1 MNRPGK
7 PGVAG
12 ALGAA
17 LLAFT
22 HSVWAGTGAQHVSI
36 ENAPQAWLAY
46 AQRVSETLQTAL
58 SSDTETA
65 RRFNDYFSNWVD
77 TDAGTLA
84 QTPQAAQSMQAAQAA
99 QAAQSMQAAQKPSD
113 GAPLPFDPPTLKVRV
128 WLDRT
133 GQVEQVQFDDIGDD
147 VAEADLRS
155 LLLAQTVGAPPPRMM
170 KQPVVVR
177 LSVGAEM

>member
-22 HSVWAGTGAQHVSI
+22 HSVWAGTGAQHVSV
-36 ENAPQAWLAY
+36 EQAPQAWLAY

-77 TDAGTLA
+77 TDAGALA
-84 QTPQAAQSMQAAQAA
+84 QAPQSQQAAE
-99 QAAQSMQAAQKPSD
+99 

-133 GQVEQVQFDDIGDD
+133 GQVEQVQFADIGDD

-177 LSVGAEM
+177 LSVGAGM

>member
-22 HSVWAGTGAQHVSI
+22 QSVWAGAGAQHVSI
-36 ENAPQAWLAY
+36 EKAPQAWLAY

-58 SSDTETA
+58 SSDTDTA

-77 TDAGTLA
+77 TDAGALA
-84 QTPQAAQSMQAAQAA
+84 QAPQSQQAA
-99 QAAQSMQAAQKPSD
+99 D
-113 GAPLPFDPPTLKVRV
+113 DAPLPFDPPTLKVRV

-147 VAEADLRS
+147 AAEADLRS
-155 LLLAQTVGAPPPRMM
+155 LLLAQTVGAPPPRTM

-177 LSVGAEM
+177 LSVGAGM

>member
-1 MNRPGK
+1 MNKPGK

-17 LLAFT
+17 LLALT

-36 ENAPQAWLAY
+36 EKAPQAWLAY

-77 TDAGTLA
+77 TDAGALA
-84 QTPQAAQSMQAAQAA
+84 QAPQ
-99 QAAQSMQAAQKPSD
+99 AQKPAD
-113 GAPLPFDPPTLKVRV
+113 GAPLQFDPPTLRVRV

-133 GQVEQVQFDDIGDD
+133 GRVEQVQFDDIGDD
-147 VAEADLRS
+147 VAQADLRS

>member
-1 MNRPGK
+1 MTRPGK

-12 ALGAA
+12 AVGAA

-22 HSVWAGTGAQHVSI
+22 QSVWAGAGAQHVSI
-36 ENAPQAWLAY
+36 EKAPQAWLVY
-46 AQRVSETLQTAL
+46 AQRVSETLQMAL

-77 TDAGTLA
+77 TDAGA
-84 QTPQAAQSMQAAQAA
+84 IAPS
-99 QAAQSMQAAQKPSD
+99 QKPAAGAD

-133 GQVEQVQFDDIGDD
+133 GQVEQVEFDDIGDD
-147 VAEADLRS
+147 VAQADLRS

>member
-1 MNRPGK
+1 MNKPGK

-17 LLAFT
+17 LLALT

-36 ENAPQAWLAY
+36 EKAPQAWLAY

-77 TDAGTLA
+77 TDAGALA
-84 QTPQAAQSMQAAQAA
+84 QAPQ
-99 QAAQSMQAAQKPSD
+99 AQKPAD
-113 GAPLPFDPPTLKVRV
+113 GAPLPFDPPTLRVRV

-133 GQVEQVQFDDIGDD
+133 GRVEQVQFDDIGDD
-147 VAEADLRS
+147 VAQADLRS

>member
-36 ENAPQAWLAY
+36 EKAPQAWLAY

-58 SSDTETA
+58 SSDTQTA
-65 RRFNDYFSNWVD
+65 HRFNDYFSNWVD
-77 TDAGTLA
+77 TDAGMLA
-84 QTPQAAQSMQAAQAA
+84 PS
-99 QAAQSMQAAQKPSD
+99 QKTAD

-133 GQVEQVQFDDIGDD
+133 GQVEQVRFDAIGDD
-147 VAEADLRS
+147 AAEADLRA
-155 LLLAQTVGAPPPRMM
+155 LLLAQTVGAPPPRLM

>member
-17 LLAFT
+17 LLAIT
-22 HSVWAGTGAQHVSI
+22 HSVWAGTGAQHVSV
-36 ENAPQAWLAY
+36 EKAPQAWLAY

-84 QTPQAAQSMQAAQAA
+84 PAPQSSRAPQAQQPA
-99 QAAQSMQAAQKPSD
+99 D
-113 GAPLPFDPPTLKVRV
+113 GAPLPFDPPTLKLRV

-147 VAEADLRS
+147 AAEADLRS

-170 KQPVVVR
+170 KQPVIVR

>member
-1 MNRPGK
+1 MNRPGR

-36 ENAPQAWLAY
+36 EKAPQAWLAY

-58 SSDTETA
+58 ASDTETA

-77 TDAGTLA
+77 TDAGALA
-84 QTPQAAQSMQAAQAA
+84 PAQQPADAAAA
-99 QAAQSMQAAQKPSD
+99 
-113 GAPLPFDPPTLKVRV
+113 LPFDPPTLKVRV

-133 GQVEQVQFDDIGDD
+133 GQVEQVEFEDIGDD

-155 LLLAQTVGAPPPRMM
+155 LLLAQTVGAAPPRMM

-177 LSVGAEM
+177 LSLGAEL